1 MFMNITRGPGQNA
14 QNPVNA
20 ITMTAVAFASFDRGK
35 FMTETIMLRTAL
47 ANYPHVR
54 ALKNGSVTSER
65 IRFDFEDVPVITRAF
80 RRMVRTLAFDLCEIA
95 LTTLAQAH
103 AFGKPI
109 QGLPIVVMRGFHHAA
124 LVCPAG
130 SAVGGPAD
138 LRGKKIG
145 VRAWSQTT
153 GVWVRGILLDEYG
166 VDHRDITW
174 VTEEDAHVA
183 EAADPLNVQ
192 RMAPGQDLKAMLLA
206 GEIDAGIAVAGID
219 PDAVRPVIAD
229 PMAAAAA
236 WFAKTGAYPVNHLL
250 CLKTALVEAHPWLP
264 DELVR
269 LFAAAKAAASEPS
282 AEIRFAS
289 IVGHDVLPYGMAAN
303 RTGIELCL
311 RYAAE
316 QGLVPPVYDAEEV
329 FARWRDSGSPS

>member
-1 MFMNITRGPGQNA
+1 
-14 QNPVNA
+14 
-20 ITMTAVAFASFDRGK
+20 
-35 FMTETIMLRTAL
+35 MTETITLRTAF
-47 ANYPHVR
+47 ADYPHVR
-54 ALKNGSVTSER
+54 ALKDGSIASER
-65 IRFDFEDVPVITRAF
+65 VRFDFEDVPVITRAF
-80 RRMVRTLAFDLCEIA
+80 RRMVRTLDFDLCEIA

-103 AFGKPI
+103 AFEKPI
-109 QGLPIVVMRGFHHAA
+109 KALPIVVMRGFHHAA
-124 LVCPAG
+124 LVCPVE
-130 SAVGGPAD
+130 SSIGGPTD

-183 EAADPLNVQ
+183 EYMDPPNVV
-192 RMAPGQDLKAMLLA
+192 RIAPGQDLKAMLQA
-206 GEIDAGIAVAGID
+206 GEIDAAIAVAGID
-219 PDAVRPVIAD
+219 PSSVRPVIAD

-250 CLKTALVEAHPWLP
+250 CVKTALVEADPWLP
-264 DELVR
+264 AELMR
-269 LFAAAKAAASEPS
+269 LFIAAKAAATEPS
-282 AEIRFAS
+282 AEARFAG
-289 IVGHDVLPYGMAAN
+289 IVGTEVLPYGLEAN

-316 QGLVPPVYDAEEV
+316 QGLVPRVYDVAEA
-329 FARWRDSGSPS
+329 FA